1 MCPFLSW
8 QKNLRELREN
18 FKHKIRSLDVSDE
31 QDKNKENSSNSVDT
45 ADSIVECHICG
56 DHIMKEFLE
65 RHLKMN
71 HDDGVGIKSAG
82 TYFFFVVHFFFTFK
96 IWNCVKFKIKTARVC
111 TFIWKLTSG
120 YFFILI
126 FTISNDTSESWIETT
141 VMIYGP
147 NFQKKQKHDDGVG
160 IKSAGTYFFFVVH
173 FFFHAA
179 IFFES

>member
-1 MCPFLSW
+1 M
-8 QKNLRELREN
+8 REN

-82 TYFFFVVHFFFTFK
+82 TYFFVLRFFFMMHFF
-96 IWNCVKFKIKTARVC
+96 R
-111 TFIWKLTSG
+111 KL
-120 YFFILI
+120 
-126 FTISNDTSESWIETT
+126 
-141 VMIYGP
+141 GP
-147 NFQKKQKHDDGVG
+147 
-160 IKSAGTYFFFVVH
+160 
-173 FFFHAA
+173 
-179 IFFES
+179 

>member
-1 MCPFLSW
+1 MALIIFVSGSLMRE
-8 QKNLRELREN
+8 NLRELIEN

-82 TYFFFVVHFFFTFK
+82 T
-96 IWNCVKFKIKTARVC
+96 
-111 TFIWKLTSG
+111 
-120 YFFILI
+120 
-126 FTISNDTSESWIETT
+126 
-141 VMIYGP
+141 
-147 NFQKKQKHDDGVG
+147 
-160 IKSAGTYFFFVVH
+160 
-173 FFFHAA
+173 
-179 IFFES
+179 